1 MSSKFIRA
9 EDGSIQIVFTSQEAH
24 VLINLTEQILELLGD
39 GAVNAEID
47 IDPLFQMMGL
57 GSMMGMSG
65 SEQPPEDPVLR
76 RLLPNAYKDEKSAA
90 EFRRY
95 TEHGLREKKRAHA
108 LTLYE
113 ALVPQDEDWSADQ
126 PIDRS
131 SLEVKFGEKD
141 AMAWLGALN
150 DLRLALAVRLGI
162 SKEFTEGRTTVG
174 SGSDEE
180 MESEFDSDI
189 KSGFAGV
196 SGADATS
203 QVNESS
209 ERLAGASEKNKSDAE
224 AADIHKRYELMTE
237 SDPMKA
243 VYAVYSWLG
252 WLQQTLLELLMSS
265 GDEHQAT

>member
-9 EDGSIQIVFTSQEAH
+9 EDGSIQIRFTSQEAH

-39 GAVNAEID
+39 GAVNSEID
-47 IDPLFQMMGL
+47 IDPIFQMMGFGSSMDL
-57 GSMMGMSG
+57 GG

-76 RLLPNAYKDEKSAA
+76 RLLPNAYKDEKSAS

-95 TEHGLREKKRAHA
+95 TEQGLREKKRAHA
-108 LTLYE
+108 LTVYE
-113 ALVPQDEDWSADQ
+113 ALIPQDEDWNADQ
-126 PIDRS
+126 PIDRGS
-131 SLEVKFGEKD
+131 IEIKFIDND

-162 SKEFTEGRTTVG
+162 SKEFNQGSTNSPDSGGNSRDSGDNSPDSDSVAGG
-174 SGSDEE
+174 SG
-180 MESEFDSDI
+180 
-189 KSGFAGV
+189 
-196 SGADATS
+196 
-203 QVNESS
+203 
-209 ERLAGASEKNKSDAE
+209 GASFDGRNYDRETNSATGSKRDTSDL
-224 AADIHKRYELMTE
+224 HKKYELMTE

-265 GDEHQAT
+265 GDDHQAT

>member
-1 MSSKFIRA
+1 MSLRSNHFKFEMSSKFIRA
-9 EDGSIQIVFTSQEAH
+9 EDGSIHIVFTSQEAH
-24 VLINLTEQILELLGD
+24 VLINLCEQMLELLGD

-47 IDPLFQMMGL
+47 IDPLFQMMGM
-57 GSMMGMSG
+57 GAMGMGG

-76 RLLPNAYKDEKSAA
+76 RLLPNAYKDEKSAS

-108 LTLYE
+108 LTVYE
-113 ALVPQDEDWSADQ
+113 ALIPQDEGWNADQ
-126 PIDRS
+126 PIDRGS
-131 SLEVKFGEKD
+131 IEVNFIDND

-162 SKEFTEGRTTVG
+162 SKEFAQN
-174 SGSDEE
+174 
-180 MESEFDSDI
+180 SENLDI
-189 KSGFAGV
+189 RNSE
-196 SGADATS
+196 TS
-203 QVNESS
+203 Q
-209 ERLAGASEKNKSDAE
+209 LHKS
-224 AADIHKRYELMTE
+224 YELITD

>member
-9 EDGSIQIVFTSQEAH
+9 EDGSIHIIFTSQEAH
-24 VLINLTEQILELLGD
+24 VLINLCEQMLELLGD

-47 IDPLFQMMGL
+47 IDPLFQMMGM
-57 GSMMGMSG
+57 GSMGMGG

-76 RLLPNAYKDEKSAA
+76 RLLPNAYKDEKSAS

-108 LTLYE
+108 HTVYE
-113 ALVPQDEDWSADQ
+113 ALIPQDEGWNADQ
-126 PIDRS
+126 PIDRGS
-131 SLEVKFGEKD
+131 IEINFIDND

-162 SKEFTEGRTTVG
+162 SKEFKE
-174 SGSDEE
+174 
-180 MESEFDSDI
+180 DST
-189 KSGFAGV
+189 STAGN
-196 SGADATS
+196 GATS
-203 QVNESS
+203 QAGNSGTGARDGAKYDGGTNSATESN
-209 ERLAGASEKNKSDAE
+209 RDASDL
-224 AADIHKRYELMTE
+224 HKKYELMTD

>member
-9 EDGSIQIVFTSQEAH
+9 EDGEIHIVFTSQEAH

-39 GAVNAEID
+39 GAVNSEID
-47 IDPLFQMMGL
+47 IDPIFQMMGL
-57 GSMMGMSG
+57 GSMMDLGSSMDMGG

-76 RLLPNAYKDEKSAA
+76 RLLPNAYKDEKSAS

-108 LTLYE
+108 LTVYE
-113 ALVPQDEDWSADQ
+113 ALIPQDEDWNADQ
-126 PIDRS
+126 PIDRGS
-131 SLEVKFGEKD
+131 IEIKFIDND

-162 SKEFTEGRTTVG
+162 SKEFNEGSTN
-174 SGSDEE
+174 SSD
-180 MESEFDSDI
+180 SRGTSHASD
-189 KSGFAGV
+189 
-196 SGADATS
+196 SGASSSGDASNDGRNFSGPNQYGETNFVTGS
-203 QVNESS
+203 K
-209 ERLAGASEKNKSDAE
+209 RDASDL
-224 AADIHKRYELMTE
+224 HKKYELMTE

-265 GDEHQAT
+265 GDDHQAT

>member
-9 EDGSIQIVFTSQEAH
+9 EDGQIHIVFTSQEAH

-39 GAVNAEID
+39 GAVNSEID
-47 IDPLFQMMGL
+47 IDPIFQMMGL
-57 GSMMGMSG
+57 GSSMDMGG

-76 RLLPNAYKDEKSAA
+76 RLLPNAYKDEKSAS

-108 LTLYE
+108 LTVYE
-113 ALVPQDEDWSADQ
+113 ALIPQDEDWNADQ
-126 PIDRS
+126 PIDRGS
-131 SLEVKFGEKD
+131 IEIKFIDND

-162 SKEFTEGRTTVG
+162 SKEFNEG
-174 SGSDEE
+174 
-180 MESEFDSDI
+180 
-189 KSGFAGV
+189 
-196 SGADATS
+196 
-203 QVNESS
+203 SS
-209 ERLAGASEKNKSDAE
+209 PIGETNLDFQPKSDSS
-224 AADIHKRYELMTE
+224 DLHKKYELMTE

-265 GDEHQAT
+265 GDDHQAT